1 MDLIFC
7 IFDTTVAMMLAWRLK
22 HFTYTEISLLLGVRF
37 SSTKFAQRK
46 NLAKASWQK
55 LFNLVVIRLKCWLW
69 RVFHSVDPLTSK
81 IWFVN
86 LSSIC
91 FKSFVK
97 CWREFGVKSRLHS
110 HAMFSSFKEEVHF
123 TSPYLSSDRI
133 CWDLFWVRSRT
144 YTQTPPKLF
153 SLKWIKF

>member
-1 MDLIFC
+1 MNFC

-22 HFTYTEISLLLGVRF
+22 HFSYTEISLLLGVRF

-86 LSSIC
+86 LSSIDLIFC
-91 FKSFVK
+91 IFDTTVTMMLAWRLKHFSYGEQFGTRCSIYFYKICAAKTSGKSFMIKTVQL
-97 CWREFGVKSRLHS
+97 SR
-110 HAMFSSFKEEVHF
+110 
-123 TSPYLSSDRI
+123 Y
-133 CWDLFWVRSRT
+133 
-144 YTQTPPKLF
+144 
-153 SLKWIKF
+153 